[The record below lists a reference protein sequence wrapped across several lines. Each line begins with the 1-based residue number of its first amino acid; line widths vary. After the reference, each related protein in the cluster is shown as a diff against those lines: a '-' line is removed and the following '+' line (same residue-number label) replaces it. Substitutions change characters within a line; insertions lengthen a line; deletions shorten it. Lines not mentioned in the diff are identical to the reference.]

1 MIDRA
6 STSIPA
12 LKSALVE
19 SLPELLSVLFPDR
32 PLRRNGAE
40 YRIGRNGSVAF
51 CAIRG
56 CFYCHETGQSGDVLD
71 LIAYALRTDIR
82 CSIAWARSWL
92 GGELHAITQR
102 AATPIRPKETSTQRE
117 KVLPLW
123 RPSKPLP
130 GTLAEEYLRKRR
142 GLSLLQWLDDLRFLE
157 NCYNFTAQVS
167 YPALLAAIR
176 NLAGEIIAVHCTFLN
191 PITCDKISGD
201 GIKSRLIFGGCKGG
215 AVKFPGSH
223 PERLVLAEGVEDAL
237 TLHQALPHPVWATL
251 GTSGLRSVMLPD
263 TAQDILIAADRDV
276 AGLAAAQQAA
286 ERFTREGRTVRII
299 TPRYGK
305 DFNDEMMEKTA

>member
-1 MIDRA
+1 MIVKA
-6 STSIPA
+6 STSILVLKAA
-12 LKSALVE
+12 LLE
-19 SLPELLSVLFPDR
+19 SLSELLSALFPSR
-32 PLRRNGAE
+32 LIRRHGSE
-40 YRIGRNGSVAF
+40 FRIGRNGSISV
-51 CAIRG
+51 CGRRG
-56 CFYCHETGQSGDVLD
+56 FFYCHETGQSGDLLD

-82 CSIAWARSWL
+82 GSIAWVKAWL
-92 GGELHAITQR
+92 GGSHAAMERLPTSR
-102 AATPIRPKETSTQRE
+102 MPLRGDATRRE
-117 KVLPLW
+117 KALSLG
-123 RPSKPLP
+123 RRSKPLP
-130 GTLAEEYLRKRR
+130 GTQADQYLREHR
-142 GLSLLQWLDDLRFLE
+142 GIALEQWPDDLRFLE
-157 NCYNFTAQVS
+157 NCYNFTAQAS

-201 GIKSRLIFGGCKGG
+201 GIKAKLIFGGCKGG

-305 DFNDEMMEKTA
+305 DFNDEMMERQS